1 MMAAMKDPDFPPF
14 LTVAIKVEQAEVLI
28 SIPVGAAEAGGE

>member
-1 MMAAMKDPDFPPF
+1 MATIEDPDFPLF
-14 LTVAIKVEQAEVLI
+14 LMVAIKVEQAEELI